1 MSKQKRRIRMWFHP
15 SKEKGD
21 YVTAGGWVVSGTE
34 EAPSDSAVAVS
45 YRNTEINIDFS
56 KDGINVTTYNVKSDG
71 EIGKKI
77 ENKLFRYSSN
87 KDKPDP
93 PMERYS
99 SHIDIERAEK
109 PFIKADMRHCVV
121 FTTGKKRRRLQKSN

>member
-1 MSKQKRRIRMWFHP
+1 MSDKKRRIRMWFHP

-21 YVTAGGWVVSGTE
+21 YVSAGGWVVSGSE
-34 EAPSDSAVAVS
+34 KEPADSAVSVS
-45 YRNTEINIDFS
+45 YRNTEVSINFTP
-56 KDGINVTTYNVKSDG
+56 DGVEVTTYNVKADG

-77 ENKLFRYSSN
+77 ESKLFKYSDN

-99 SHIDIERAEK
+99 SHIDIDRVEK

-121 FTTGKKRRRLQKSN
+121 FTTGKKDKKTSKSS